1 MWSDSP
7 ADAVVT
13 ASFPWTAI
21 EAVTLTE
28 IPSLR
33 WPMPPT
39 RLVTLVL
46 TPEAFDLHTA
56 HQRATNRRLRPVE
69 SRFFGPR
76 AVALHDGYRHGARVA
91 FELFARVHRQAVRG
105 F

>member
-1 MWSDSP
+1 
-7 ADAVVT
+7 
-13 ASFPWTAI
+13 
-21 EAVTLTE
+21 
-28 IPSLR
+28 
-33 WPMPPT
+33 MPPT

-46 TPEAFDLHTA
+46 TPETFDRHIA

-76 AVALHDGYRHGARVA
+76 AVALHDGYRHGTRVA